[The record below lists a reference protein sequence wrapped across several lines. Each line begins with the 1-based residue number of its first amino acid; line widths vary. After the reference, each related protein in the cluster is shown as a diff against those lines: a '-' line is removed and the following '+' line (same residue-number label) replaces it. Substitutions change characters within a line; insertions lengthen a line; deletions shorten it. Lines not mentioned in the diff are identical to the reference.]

1 MPGAIS
7 SQTLFCLS
15 RRCLTTGLLG
25 CTALIATPIW
35 AQDTEAVAE
44 GTPYRL
50 SPIIIYADGNA
61 DDDGNSVVA
70 SELWV
75 GGKVAT
81 SILDTPASVSVITTK
96 EIEDRNANTVE
107 EVLEYTSGVH
117 TDYYGSDDRNDYYLV
132 RGFQATTY
140 RDGMTLGSMRGV
152 REEPLAYERVEVIK
166 GANSTLFGTSDPGG
180 SVNFVTKQ
188 PRFERF
194 SEIYATGGTNS
205 HMEYGF
211 DLGNSLDSQQT
222 LAYRFTGKVQDSE
235 LEYDYSQDDETFLM
249 GGLTWEPS
257 GATTLTVVA
266 DYLDR
271 EGTPNSGGYPLD
283 REYDR
288 SDFFGEPDFNY
299 HDVERSSV
307 TGMLKHDFGG
317 GLTLSANLRYS
328 DLTDNFGYVYLSDS
342 DNRVGTEVQRWY
354 FGSDESAEELIGNA
368 MLQYDKS
375 FSRFDSSTLV
385 GIEFRD
391 ATTSSTSYSGLA
403 ESIDI
408 ANPVYSGAPSDLAA
422 YQSTTTDYQTQSL
435 FLQQNLSFDDRLIAT
450 AGLRHD
456 WLDLESND
464 SLLGGSESG
473 DFSETS
479 IRGALTYKITPEL
492 STYGS
497 YVESVAPP
505 SIGVEPER
513 GEQYELGVKYQ
524 PQGMNALFSA
534 AIYDL
539 TKDNVTIAVVQDDG
553 SIAREVIGETRVRG
567 LDLEAKAEINENL
580 SVIGAYSYM
589 DTEVVRGSTRSGGD
603 ISGNEFTTAPNH
615 IASLW
620 LNYTLPGSGSRGDM
634 TFSLGARYIGSYFFN
649 ATNDSGKSEAAT
661 ILDAA
666 FSYQVREDTDLAIN
680 VSNLLDE
687 QHIVGSGTADY
698 YNPGRNVAVTLRH
711 RF

>member
-1 MPGAIS
+1 MPVAIPC
-7 SQTLFCLS
+7 QTLLCLS
-15 RRCLTTGLLG
+15 RRCLTAALLG
-25 CTALIATPIW
+25 CTALIATPTW
-35 AQDTEAVAE
+35 AQDTGA
-44 GTPYRL
+44 GTEDAPYRL
-50 SPIIIYADGNA
+50 SPILIYAEGEA
-61 DDDGNSVVA
+61 DDDENSVVA

-96 EIEDRNANTVE
+96 EIKDRNANTVE
-107 EVLEYTSGVH
+107 EVLEYSAGVH

-194 SEIYATGGTNS
+194 SEIYATGGSNG
-205 HMEYGF
+205 HAEYGF
-211 DLGNSLDSQQT
+211 DFGDTLDSQQT
-222 LAYRFTGKVQDSE
+222 LAYRFTGKLQESE

-257 GATTLTVVA
+257 GATTLTIVA

-317 GLTLSANLRYS
+317 GLSLSANLRYS
-328 DLTDNFGYVYLSDS
+328 DLTDNFGYIYLSDNA
-342 DNRVGTEVQRWY
+342 DRVGTEVQRWY
-354 FGSDESAEELIGNA
+354 FGSEESAEELIGNA

-375 FSRFDSSTLV
+375 FASFDSSTLV
-385 GIEFRD
+385 GVEFRD
-391 ATTSSTSYSGLA
+391 ATTSSTSYSGLTA
-403 ESIDI
+403 PIDI
-408 ANPVYSGAPSDLAA
+408 ANPIYSGGPGELVA

-435 FLQQNLSFDDRLIAT
+435 FLQQNLSFNDRFIAT
-450 AGLRHD
+450 AGIRHD
-456 WLDLESND
+456 WLDLKSSD
-464 SLLGGSESG
+464 SLSGSSESD

-479 IRGALTYKITPEL
+479 VRGALTYKITPEI
-492 STYGS
+492 STYVS

-505 SIGVEPER
+505 AIGVEPER
-513 GEQYELGVKYQ
+513 GEQYELGAKYQ

-539 TKDNVTIAVVQDDG
+539 TKDNVTIAVVEDDG
-553 SIAREVIGETRVRG
+553 SITREVIGEARVRG
-567 LDLEAKAEINENL
+567 LDLEAKAEINENI
-580 SVIGAYSYM
+580 SIIGAYSYM

-620 LNYTLPGSGSRGDM
+620 VNYTLPGSGSRGDM
-634 TFSLGARYIGSYFFN
+634 TFGLGARYIGSYFFN

-680 VSNLLDE
+680 ISNLLDE
-687 QHIVGSGTADY
+687 QHVVGSATTDY